1 MYLFKKLFEILH
13 NYALGV
19 VGIDVAG
26 DEGHLEEGMDALFD
40 QVDFLISND
49 LKLIGIL
56 KVSIIFWNIL
66 SVRQYSLIFY
76 INKIKMFRL
85 W

>member
-1 MYLFKKLFEILH
+1 MIHDSQQGPFKLSLNISEGKVFSICFYFKKLFKILH

-49 LKLIGIL
+49 LKL
-56 KVSIIFWNIL
+56 K
-66 SVRQYSLIFY
+66 Y
-76 INKIKMFRL
+76 
-85 W
+85 